1 MTRDKHAHW
10 PARRRSASFASDS
23 KTKHE
28 LAVAINDELCHQG
41 LSQPAAAAV
50 LDMPQP
56 NISAL
61 VNYRLEGF
69 SVQRLIRILNGLG
82 KDVVIHVGAR
92 RVPGKVGKTSV
103 SAA

>member
-1 MTRDKHAHW
+1 MKSKKHA
-10 PARRRSASFASDS
+10 RRFQRPRTGSAALDW

-28 LAVAINDELCHQG
+28 LAATINAVLRQDE

-50 LDMPQP
+50 LRMPQP
-56 NISAL
+56 KISAL
-61 VNYRLEGF
+61 VNYRLDGF

-82 KDVVIHVGAR
+82 KDVVIQVGDKQA
-92 RVPGKVGKTSV
+92 PGRLGRTSV